1 MRKYKSIFKKQESGR
16 SLQEKKIEVPTQSE
30 DYFNKL
36 LQIASKN
43 NGILPRNIRE
53 LIEKTYQAT
62 IGL

>member
-1 MRKYKSIFKKQESGR
+1 MRKYESIFKKQESSR